1 MRLVHSLVFVLTIYS
16 VLSYTQEIKTITIQD
31 AVYLAIGNNIQLRK
45 QKYELQK
52 IEGIS
57 SKAGVLPNP
66 EISFYREELSNDL
79 LDFNEWT
86 LAGTLPVNF
95 LWDRWSA
102 VNSSSALYEAELKNF
117 EQTKLEVITKVR
129 SAYVRYH
136 FIKEIN
142 EGWQK
147 AVQLI
152 EKAKHTAQARE
163 EEGEISGYDKQ
174 RIQLEYLLYKKNE
187 TESRIAV
194 RDAAKEL
201 SLLIFPTETFAE
213 FNTEIHQIDYYNIPD
228 PEILQNI
235 ARENRSDLQ
244 YSKLLLQSKS
254 SQLSNEQ
261 LKIIPDLSV
270 TIGYKKQFGNI
281 DGLVYGF
288 NLGIPLFNRNQ
299 GNREIVEAELNQQ
312 RLDVE
317 SIERRIEYEVINSHN
332 SLLEYTNQLRTIEE
346 YDFLT
351 TNDIINTAQYSYEE
365 GEMSLLEMIDA
376 LRAYTDSFK
385 IKNEFLINYYNSL
398 FQLELAV
405 GKEFNQ

>member
-1 MRLVHSLVFVLTIYS
+1 MRLIYSLVFVLTIYS

-31 AVYLAIGNNIQLRK
+31 AVNLAIENNIQLRK

-52 IEGIS
+52 IEGIT

-66 EISFYREELSNDL
+66 EASFYSEELSNDL
-79 LDFNEWT
+79 LEYNEWT

-95 LWDRWSA
+95 IWDRWSA

-117 EQTKLEVITKVR
+117 EQIGLEVTTKVR
-129 SAYVRYH
+129 SAFVRYH
-136 FIKEIN
+136 FIKKMN
-142 EGWQK
+142 DGWQN
-147 AVQLI
+147 ALQLI
-152 EKAKHTAQARE
+152 EKAKQTALARE

-187 TESRIAV
+187 TDSRIALQ
-194 RDAAKEL
+194 DAAKEL
-201 SLLIFPTETFAE
+201 SLLIFPMETIAE
-213 FNTEIHQIDYYNIPD
+213 FNTDFSQIDYFTIPD
-228 PEILQNI
+228 LEILQNI

-244 YSKLLLQSKS
+244 YLNLLLQSKS

-270 TIGYKKQFGNI
+270 TLGYKKQSDDLG
-281 DGLVYGF
+281 GLVYGL
-288 NLGIPLFNRNQ
+288 NLGIPLFNRNR
-299 GNREIVEAELNQQ
+299 GNIEIVEAELNQQ
-312 RLDVE
+312 KLDVE
-317 SIERRIEYEVINSHN
+317 SIGREIEYEVINSHN

-346 YDFLT
+346 YDFLS
-351 TNDIINTAQYSYEE
+351 TNDIIDIAEYSYEE

-376 LRAYTDSFK
+376 LRAYTDAFK
-385 IKNEFLINYYNSL
+385 LKNELLINYYNSY

>member
-1 MRLVHSLVFVLTIYS
+1 MRLIYSLVFVLTIYS

-31 AVYLAIGNNIQLRK
+31 AVNLAIENNIQLRK

-52 IEGIS
+52 IEGIT

-66 EISFYREELSNDL
+66 EASFYSEELSNDL
-79 LDFNEWT
+79 LEYNEWT

-95 LWDRWSA
+95 IWDRWSA

-117 EQTKLEVITKVR
+117 EQIGLEVTTKVR
-129 SAYVRYH
+129 SAFVRYH
-136 FIKEIN
+136 FIKKMN
-142 EGWQK
+142 DGWQN
-147 AVQLI
+147 ALQLI
-152 EKAKHTAQARE
+152 EKAKQTALARE

-187 TESRIAV
+187 TDSRIALQ
-194 RDAAKEL
+194 DAAKEL
-201 SLLIFPTETFAE
+201 SLLIFPMETIAE
-213 FNTEIHQIDYYNIPD
+213 FNTDFSQIDYFTIPD
-228 PEILQNI
+228 LEILQNI

-244 YSKLLLQSKS
+244 YLNLLLQSKS

-270 TIGYKKQFGNI
+270 TLGYKKQSDDLG
-281 DGLVYGF
+281 GLVYGL
-288 NLGIPLFNRNQ
+288 NLGIPLFNRNR
-299 GNREIVEAELNQQ
+299 GNIEIVEAELNQQ
-312 RLDVE
+312 KLDVE
-317 SIERRIEYEVINSHN
+317 SIGREIEYEVINSHN

-346 YDFLT
+346 YDFLS
-351 TNDIINTAQYSYEE
+351 TNDIINIAEYSYEE

-376 LRAYTDSFK
+376 LRAYTDAFK
-385 IKNEFLINYYNSL
+385 LKNELLINYYNSY

>member
-1 MRLVHSLVFVLTIYS
+1 M
-16 VLSYTQEIKTITIQD
+16 
-31 AVYLAIGNNIQLRK
+31 
-45 QKYELQK
+45 QK
-52 IEGIS
+52 IEGVL

-66 EISFYREELSNDL
+66 KVFLYGEELSNDL
-79 LDFNEWT
+79 LDYHEWT
-86 LAGTLPVNF
+86 LAATLPVNF

-102 VNSSSALYEAELKNF
+102 VNFSTLLYEAELKNF
-117 EQTKLEVITKVR
+117 EQTKLEVITKVK
-129 SAYVRYH
+129 SALVRYH
-136 FIKEIN
+136 FIKKMN
-142 EGWQK
+142 GGWQK
-147 AVQLI
+147 ALQLI

-174 RIQLEYLLYKKNE
+174 RIQLEYLLHKKNE
-187 TESRIAV
+187 TESRIALQDV
-194 RDAAKEL
+194 AKEL
-201 SLLIFPTETFAE
+201 SLLIFPTETIAE
-213 FNTEIHQIDYYNIPD
+213 FNTYFRQFDYYIIPD

-235 ARENRSDLQ
+235 AGENRSDLQ

-270 TIGYKKQFGNI
+270 TLGYKKQLNNL

-299 GNREIVEAELNQQ
+299 GNIEIVEAELNQQ
-312 RLDVE
+312 KLDVE
-317 SIERRIEYEVINSHN
+317 SIERRIDYEVINSHN
-332 SLLEYTNQLRTIEE
+332 NLLEYTNQLRTIEE

-351 TNDIINTAQYSYEE
+351 TNDIINTAEYSYEE

-376 LRAYTDSFK
+376 LRAYTDTF
-385 IKNEFLINYYNSL
+385 ILKNELLINYYNSF